1 MDPAITSD
9 RKRKMAARAYKAS
22 HDGTYGD
29 ALRAVAISRGH
40 GRRRRRATKAL
51 GLPASTLVE
60 ALARFLDRRPPATQ
74 DVLNLVEQT
83 LTKLEEVPS
92 RKRPLQDD
100 LTHALINEDDDKVVE
115 IPAVIPSVRGA
126 ARFIKSLLADVD
138 DTELIA
144 VATDVGVSERTVR
157 ALSRCRARGN
167 WENP

>member
-1 MDPAITSD
+1 MNSD
-9 RKRKMAARAYKAS
+9 RKRKKAARAYKAS

-51 GLPASTLVE
+51 GVPASTLVE

-74 DVLNLVEQT
+74 DVLNLVEQA

-100 LTHALINEDDDKVVE
+100 LTHALTMRTTIRSSRFRPLCPVF
-115 IPAVIPSVRGA
+115 A
-126 ARFIKSLLADVD
+126 ARPGSSSRYWRMLTTPNLL
-138 DTELIA
+138 LWQ
-144 VATDVGVSERTVR
+144 RTSAYR
-157 ALSRCRARGN
+157 SA
-167 WENP
+167 P